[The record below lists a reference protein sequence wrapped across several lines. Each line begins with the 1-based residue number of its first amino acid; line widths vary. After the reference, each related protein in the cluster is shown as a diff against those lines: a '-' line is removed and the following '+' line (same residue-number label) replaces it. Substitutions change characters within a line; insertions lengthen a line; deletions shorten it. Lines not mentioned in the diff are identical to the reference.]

1 MKRIH
6 EIIEEVKSLR
16 GANVRVFGQP
26 TTLPSDYGKYTID
39 IIDVLNHLE
48 DYEIPEIV
56 DYWDFEEDEDGEE
69 EEVLHEISA
78 EEYLELL
85 DSQGFLVEEETSNN
99 TYNWSAPISNNFYYH
114 VYKNL
119 RDDNLII
126 EIAVHRYGDVRGNYT
141 DEFYII
147 VDSIDEFYDILTE
160 CNIFNTVEVDG
171 KKYYVDTRIFSDVF
185 EVCDTDGEC
194 IGTIYAENDEEAI
207 REIKE
212 LLSEE

>member
-1 MKRIH
+1 MKRIY
-6 EIIEEVKSLR
+6 EIIEEVKALR

-39 IIDVLNHLE
+39 IIDVLNRLE

-78 EEYLELL
+78 KEYLELL
-85 DSQGFLVEEETSNN
+85 DSQGILVEEETSNN

-126 EIAVHRYGDVRGNYT
+126 ERAMYKYWEIRENYYS
-141 DEFYII
+141 EFYI
-147 VDSIDEFYDILTE
+147 VVYDIDEFYDILTE
-160 CNIFNTVEVDG
+160 CNIYNTVEVDG
-171 KKYYVDTRIFSDVF
+171 KEYYVDIRMFSDVF
-185 EVCDTDGEC
+185 EVSDTDGEC
-194 IGTIYAENDEEAI
+194 IGTIYVEDDEEAI

>member
-1 MKRIH
+1 MKRIY
-6 EIIEEVKSLR
+6 EIIEEVKNLR
-16 GANVRVFGQP
+16 GANVKVFGQP

-69 EEVLHEISA
+69 EEVLHEISSK
-78 EEYLELL
+78 EYSELL
-85 DSQGFLVEEETSNN
+85 DSQGMLVEEKNSNN

-126 EIAVHRYGDVRGNYT
+126 EMAIHKYGDIRGNYSS
-141 DEFYII
+141 EFYIV
-147 VDSIDEFYDILTE
+147 VDDIDEFYDILTE
-160 CNIFNTVEVDG
+160 CNMFNTVEVDG
-171 KKYYVDTRIFSDVF
+171 KEYYVDIRMFSDVF
-185 EVCDTDGEC
+185 EVSDTDGKC
-194 IGTIYAENDEEAI
+194 IGTIYAEDEEEAI
-207 REIKE
+207 EKIKE
-212 LLSEE
+212 LIDEE

>member
-1 MKRIH
+1 MKRIY
-6 EIIEEVKSLR
+6 EIIEEVKNLR
-16 GANVRVFGQP
+16 GANVKVFGQP

-85 DSQGFLVEEETSNN
+85 DSQGMLVEEETSNN

-126 EIAVHRYGDVRGNYT
+126 EMAIHKYGDIRGNYSS
-141 DEFYII
+141 EFYI
-147 VDSIDEFYDILTE
+147 VVYDIDEFYDILTE
-160 CNIFNTVEVDG
+160 CNIFNTVEVDE
-171 KKYYVDTRIFSDVF
+171 KKYYVDIRMFSDVF
-185 EVCDTDGEC
+185 EVSDTDGEC
-194 IGTIYAENDEEAI
+194 IGTIYAEDDEEAI

-212 LLSEE
+212 LIDEE

>member
-1 MKRIH
+1 MKRIC
-6 EIIEEVKSLR
+6 EIIDEVKALR
-16 GANVRVFGQP
+16 GANVKVFDQP

-78 EEYLELL
+78 KEYLELL
-85 DSQGFLVEEETSNN
+85 DSQEMLVEETSNN

-126 EIAVHRYGDVRGNYT
+126 EMAIHRYGDARCNYT
-141 DEFYII
+141 DEFCIV
-147 VDSIDEFYDILTE
+147 VDSEEEFFDILCE
-160 CNIFNTVEVDG
+160 SDIFNTIEIDG
-171 KKYYVDTRIFSDVF
+171 KEYYVDIRMFSDVF
-185 EVCDTDGEC
+185 EVSDTDGEC
-194 IGTIYAENDEEAI
+194 IGTIYAEDDEEAI

-212 LLSEE
+212 LINEE

>member
-1 MKRIH
+1 MKRIY
-6 EIIEEVKSLR
+6 EIIEEVKNLR
-16 GANVRVFGQP
+16 GANVEVFGQP
-26 TTLPSDYGKYTID
+26 TTLPFDYGKYTID

-78 EEYLELL
+78 KEYLELL
-85 DSQGFLVEEETSNN
+85 DSQGMLIEEETRNN
-99 TYNWSAPISNNFYYH
+99 TYNWSAPISNDFYYH

-119 RDDNLII
+119 RDDNLIN

-141 DEFYII
+141 DEFYIR

-160 CNIFNTVEVDG
+160 CDIYNTVEVDG
-171 KKYYVDTRIFSDVF
+171 KEYYVDIRMFSDVF
-185 EVCDTDGEC
+185 EVSDTDGEC
-194 IGTIYAENDEEAI
+194 IGTIYAEDDEEAI
-207 REIKE
+207 EKIKE
-212 LLSEE
+212 LISEE

>member
-1 MKRIH
+1 MKRIC
-6 EIIEEVKSLR
+6 EIIDEVKALR
-16 GANVRVFGQP
+16 GANVEVFGQP

-69 EEVLHEISA
+69 EEILHEISA

-85 DSQGFLVEEETSNN
+85 DSQGMLVEGISNN
-99 TYNWSAPISNNFYYH
+99 TYNWSAPISDNFYYYI
-114 VYKNL
+114 YKNL
-119 RDDNLII
+119 KDDNLII
-126 EIAVHRYGDVRGNYT
+126 EMAVHRYGDVRENYT

-147 VDSIDEFYDILTE
+147 VDSIDEFHEILSECDIY
-160 CNIFNTVEVDG
+160 NTVEIDG
-171 KKYYVDTRIFSDVF
+171 KEYYVDVRMFDDTF
-185 EVCDTDGEC
+185 EVSDNDGYY
-194 IGTIYAENDEEAI
+194 IGSIYAENDEEAI

-212 LLSEE
+212 LISEE